1 MKKKFGPAFRG
12 LADGW
17 KDAGIRTQMI
27 LGALAVCAGIIL
39 KLDSAEWIAVIICI
53 SLVIGMEMINTA
65 VERTCDLITE
75 EYDERIRLIKDL
87 SAGAVLA
94 VSLGALISAA
104 VIIFRHLG
112 GLIR

>member
-12 LADGW
+12 LLDGW

-27 LGALAVCAGIIL
+27 LGVLAVCAGIIL
-39 KLDSAEWIAVIICI
+39 KLDAAEWLAVIICI
-53 SLVIGMEMINTA
+53 SAVIAAEMINTA
-65 VERTCDLITE
+65 IERVCDLITE

-94 VSLGALISAA
+94 VSIGALAAA
-104 VIIFRHLG
+104 VLILVRHLG
-112 GLIR
+112 G